1 MFTSFPVR
9 LIVLLLGFLATT
21 SMIRLVCAQETLPLV
36 LGQAVKRDLQGGQ
49 TQAYRV
55 TLGSK
60 QFVNLAVEQQGID
73 VEVVVADANGKPL
86 LKVNSRKQGTEAL
99 SFVSE
104 ADGTY
109 QILVQ
114 APEAKAP
121 AGAYIITLHALRPA
135 TLSDQA
141 LVDAFKLSLA
151 ALVFSAQQ
159 KPAEAAAAEETAL
172 ARLAQQF
179 GEDLSSLNSLPH
191 NVVEWYAALLTK
203 QGLRAEDKGDYGSA
217 EAAYQRAHR
226 WLEHKFGRDDA
237 KTLEAITNLGV
248 VAYQKGEYLTAARRL
263 ETVLDV
269 QQRTLAADSAA
280 LAGSRANLAAI
291 LFRAGDYVSAEQ
303 LYQQAKTVWEQR
315 NDANTFQAWNGLAII
330 QLERGDYEQAETLWQ
345 KVLAVFPAEQASA
358 DKATILCNIAAL
370 FYRKGDDAQAERY
383 ESLALAM
390 RKQALAPEHQ
400 DVGISLN
407 HLGDIYARQG
417 DATKAQAHYLQ
428 ALTLLRKTVGAEH
441 QNVAYS
447 LRGLGLVAQ
456 TKGDYAQAENY
467 SQDALKQRQK
477 LLGATHPEVSETL
490 GDLALLY
497 RHSGAAQKALPYQ
510 TQANAIN
517 ETNLR
522 RNLVVGSERQKLG
535 YLALFS
541 AAVNTTLDLHAQ
553 GLPNS
558 NEAAKL
564 ALEMALRS
572 KGRAL
577 DAMADSIATLRRHA
591 NTEQQK
597 LFDQLLVA
605 QSRLAN
611 LTVRGLGAEK
621 PETYRAQLKQSA
633 DEIEQLEAEL
643 SRRSAAFTSQWQPV
657 TLAAIRAA
665 LPRQTS
671 LLEFATYQPYQA
683 ATKTFAPPRYLAYL
697 LNAEGALQWKD
708 LGAVSALDLAIEALR
723 AALRDPLRK
732 DIKPLARQ
740 VDAQVMQPLRAL
752 LGDTKHLLIS
762 PDGMLNLLPFAALVD
777 EQNQYLLENYTISYL
792 TSGRDLLRL
801 QVARAPKSG
810 PLIVADPDF
819 DLLPQAKAVARAE
832 RRSPGRRATLRG
844 VNRGDE
850 DITQWTAERLS
861 ETTREAAGIK
871 AVLPQAKVLLRQ
883 DATKAALKQ
892 LAAPS
897 ILHIA
902 THGFFLPDAK
912 AAKVTSDNTRGLS
925 GAATNSGMLLS
936 NDPLLRSGLLLAGF
950 NQHKSGEANG
960 VLTAKEV
967 AGLDLWGT
975 ELVVLS
981 ACNTGLGEVKNGEGV
996 YGLRRALVLAGAK
1009 TQVMS
1014 LWPVDEVATREWMTA
1029 YYAALQKGLGRG
1041 AALRQVQLQLLQQKH
1056 RQHPFYWASFI
1067 QSGEWATLTGQR

>member
-1 MFTSFPVR
+1 MFSLFPARLFVLGCLAASFAIHS
-9 LIVLLLGFLATT
+9 LH
-21 SMIRLVCAQETLPLV
+21 AQELLPLE
-36 LGQAVKRDLQGGQ
+36 LGKPTKRDLQGGQ
-49 TQAYRV
+49 SHSYRV
-55 TLGSK
+55 TLGAK
-60 QFVNLAVEQQGID
+60 QFLNLVVEQQGID

-86 LKVNSRKQGTEAL
+86 LKIDSPNDKQGAEPL

-104 ADGTY
+104 ADGVY

-121 AGAYIITLHALRPA
+121 AGVYTITLHALRPA

-141 LVDAFKLSLA
+141 LAEAFKLYLEALA
-151 ALVFSAQQ
+151 FTMQ
-159 KPAEAAAAEETAL
+159 KKPTEAAAAEENAL

-179 GEDLSSLNSLPH
+179 GDDTSVISSLPH
-191 NVVEWYAALLTK
+191 NMVEWYAALLTK
-203 QGLRAEDKGDYGSA
+203 KGLRAEDKGDYATA
-217 EAAYQRAHR
+217 EAVYQHTHR
-226 WLEHKFGRDDA
+226 WLENKFGKDDA

-263 ETVLDV
+263 EAVLEV
-269 QQRTLAADSAA
+269 QQRTLAADSSD

-291 LFRAGDYVSAEQ
+291 LFRAGDYVRAEQ

-345 KVLAVFPAEQASA
+345 KVLAVFPAEQASES
-358 DKATILCNIAAL
+358 KATILCNIAEL

-383 ESLALAM
+383 ETRALEM
-390 RKQALAPEHQ
+390 RKQVLSPEHQ

-407 HLGDIYARQG
+407 HLGNIYARQG
-417 DATKAQAHYLQ
+417 DTAKAQAHYLQ

-447 LRGLGLVAQ
+447 LSRLGLLAQ
-456 TKGDYAQAENY
+456 TTGDFVQAESY

-477 LLGATHPEVSETL
+477 LLGETHPEVSETL

-517 ETNLR
+517 EANLK

-558 NEAAKL
+558 NEAANL
-564 ALEMALRS
+564 ALEMVLRS
-572 KGRAL
+572 KGRGL

-591 NTEQQK
+591 NAEQQK

-697 LNAEGALQWKD
+697 LTAEGALQWKD
-708 LGAVSALDLAIEALR
+708 LGEVRALDLAMEALR
-723 AALRDPLRK
+723 EALRDFTRK
-732 DIKPLARQ
+732 DVKPLARK

-777 EQNQYLLENYTISYL
+777 ERNQYLLENYTISYL

-801 QVARAPKSG
+801 QVARAPKNG

-819 DLLPQAKAVARAE
+819 DLQPQAKAVMQAQ
-832 RRSPGRRATLRG
+832 RRSPSRRATLRG

-850 DITQWTAERLS
+850 NINQWTAERLS

-871 AVLPQAKVLLRQ
+871 AVLPQARVLLRQ

-912 AAKVTSDNTRGLS
+912 ATSDNTRGL
-925 GAATNSGMLLS
+925 GASRAASNSGMLLS
-936 NDPLLRSGLLLAGF
+936 QDPLLRSGLLLAGF
-950 NQHKSGEANG
+950 NQHKSGEENG

-1041 AALRQVQLQLLQQKH
+1041 EALRQVQRQLLQQKH